1 MINMAAKVTSNFR
14 VIGVMSG
21 TSLDGLDLAQVD
33 FSLHESKWAFTLGK
47 HMTIPYDQALLDL
60 LRSGHKLSAAKL
72 HEADRI
78 FGEFIGTHI
87 LEHFELTKVDL
98 IASHGHTIFHQP
110 QKGITLQIGDGRAIY
125 EKTGIP
131 TIYDFRSEDVAL
143 GGQGAPLV
151 PIGDQLL
158 FDQYAAC
165 LNLGGIANCS
175 FRKGNAM
182 YAYDIAPFNMALN
195 WLSNQLGKDFDDAG
209 ELARAGQCNEILLS
223 TLDGLTYYRQSIPK
237 SLGYEDFESSWLPII
252 SDQSAP
258 IKNRLH
264 TFVLHLARL
273 IAQELNDK
281 TGPQAQLLVT
291 GGGAYHQ
298 FFLEQLAEHYHGK
311 IVIPE
316 RGIIDFKEAII
327 FGFMGILKLL
337 DRTNCLATVT
347 GAKRDSS
354 SGQIVGF

>member
-1 MINMAAKVTSNFR
+1 MVTKVTSNFR

-33 FSLHESKWAFTLGK
+33 FNLHESKWAFTLGK
-47 HMTIPYDQALLDL
+47 HMTIAYDQALLDL
-60 LRSGHKLSAAKL
+60 LQSGHKLSAAEI
-72 HEADRI
+72 HEADRT
-78 FGEFIGTHI
+78 FGEFIGTQVFD
-87 LEHFELTKVDL
+87 HFELTGVDL

-110 QKGITLQIGDGRAIY
+110 QKGITLQIGDGRTIY

-131 TIYDFRSEDVAL
+131 TIYDFRSEDVSL

-175 FRKGNAM
+175 FRKGDEI

-209 ELARAGQCNEILLS
+209 QLARAGQCEEALLNK
-223 TLDGLTYYRQSIPK
+223 LDALAYYRQNIPK
-237 SLGYEDFESSWLPII
+237 SLGYEDFESIWRPII
-252 SDQSAP
+252 SNQNAFL
-258 IKNRLH
+258 KNRLH
-264 TFVLHLARL
+264 TYVLHVARL
-273 IAQELNDK
+273 IANELNVRTRPKD
-281 TGPQAQLLVT
+281 QLLVT

-298 FFLEQLAEHYHGK
+298 FFLEKLAEHYHGN
-311 IVIPE
+311 IVVPE
-316 RGIIDFKEAII
+316 PGIIDYKEAII
-327 FGFMGILKLL
+327 FGFMGVLKLL
-337 DRTNCLATVT
+337 DRTNCLASVT

-354 SGQIVGF
+354 SGQMVGF